1 MLFGALEAG
10 GTKMV
15 LSVGT
20 EQNELLEQISIPT
33 EMPDRTIPAMIAW
46 FKDRKIAS
54 LGIGTFGP
62 VDLNATLSTYGWIRK
77 TPKPGWCDT
86 PLLPQ
91 MRDALG
97 VPVMIDTD
105 VNAAVLAEWQ
115 LGAAKG
121 LNSCLY
127 VTVGTGIGAGLVAE
141 GRLVHGLMHP
151 ELGHMLLREV
161 PGDQTP
167 IGFCPYHQG
176 CLEGLASGPA
186 IAKRWG
192 IRAQDIPPDHQA
204 WKLEAAY
211 LAQMCM
217 NAVCAFSPEKIILG
231 GGVMQQKHLF
241 SMIRQKTLELLN
253 GYVQKKE
260 IIEHIDN
267 YIVEPG
273 LGTKSGAI
281 GALLLA
287 RQAAAEAEAAEAP
300 VKEEAP
306 VQEVFPTEETAPAQ
320 DVVHANET

>member
-1 MLFGALEAG
+1 MLFGTLEAG

-15 LSVGT
+15 LSVGN
-20 EQNELLEQISIPT
+20 EQNELLEQAVIPT
-33 EMPDRTIPAMIAW
+33 ESPEKTIPAMIGW
-46 FKDRKIAS
+46 FRDKGIAA

-62 VDLNATLSTYGWIRK
+62 VDLDPDSPTYGWITR
-77 TPKPGWCDT
+77 TPKPGWRDT
-86 PLLPQ
+86 PLLPP

-97 VPVMIDTD
+97 VPARIDTD
-105 VNAAVLAEWQ
+105 VNAAALAEWR

-127 VTVGTGIGAGLVAE
+127 VTVGTGIGAGLVIE
-141 GRLVHGLMHP
+141 GKLVHGLVHP
-151 ELGHMLLREV
+151 ELGHMLLRQE
-161 PGDQTP
+161 PEDRTP
-167 IGFCPYHQG
+167 AGFCPYHQG

-192 IRAQDIPPDHQA
+192 RDARDLPPDHEA
-204 WKLEAAY
+204 WELEAAY

-241 SMIRQKTLELLN
+241 PLIRQKTQELLN
-253 GYVQKKE
+253 GYICARE
-260 IIEHIDN
+260 ITEEIDS

-273 LGTKSGAI
+273 LGTKSGAT

-287 RQAAAEAEAAEAP
+287 RMAIIGEGNNQYR
-300 VKEEAP
+300 K
-306 VQEVFPTEETAPAQ
+306 
-320 DVVHANET
+320 